1 MMKKHYSLTIFVV
14 FSFAVC
20 LAQSGNEVRIWEDT
34 INLPT
39 YKMNPADVNPRFFT
53 RQSYQGASKVI
64 YPYAMQDNLSNE
76 KVMQTYKALYLENEY
91 IKLCLLPELG
101 GRLFYATDK
110 TNNYEIFY
118 RQQVIKP
125 ALIGMI
131 GAWISGGIEFCVFH
145 HHRASTFLPVNYS
158 LVENKDGSKTIWIGE
173 IEPRHRMKWNIG
185 ISLYPGKSYIKLD
198 GMMVNRTEEVNSV
211 LYWANVATSVNDN
224 YQVIFPP
231 SVSFATYHSK
241 NSFTHWPVTTE
252 NYVGYDYYKNNI
264 DASWWKN
271 HPQAISFFAF
281 DNKEGFIAGYD
292 FGKNAGTLALG
303 DPNIVT
309 GSKLWEWGPGPQ
321 GSMWDTKV
329 LTDSNGPYA
338 ELMVGAYSDNQP
350 DYSWIKPYETKKF
363 TQYWYPLKD
372 IGRVKTSNLNAALN
386 LELDGSKSVF
396 FAANTSHLYTNAR
409 IILKN
414 REEVVFE
421 KIINIGPATPFKQ
434 SIKLKDAAPEADM
447 KLILEDSE
455 KNLIISYSPV
465 VRETG
470 KPLPESVKPPLS
482 PQEIKTVEELYL
494 TGLRIKQFH
503 NARLDPNDYF
513 MEALKRDSLDTRS
526 NLEMGLYYKS
536 LGLYDQAVQYFK
548 TSLYRSTRD
557 YTRPR
562 NCEAFYNLGLVLQ
575 EQGKYAE
582 AIDALY
588 RASWDYPF
596 HSASYYHLAQIASV
610 RNDYSKALEYIN
622 TSLTSNADNLSAKEF
637 KCMLLR
643 KTGSIS
649 DAENYAKTI
658 LAGDP
663 LNFPSVFELFLIN
676 YEKGMMNEADRAWQL
691 FKTYLAGNPE
701 SYLELGVE
709 YMNCGLTGEALL
721 LLEKAS
727 GSDDIRVNSY
737 PTIYYYLGYLNLKK
751 GNSDKALEYF
761 KKAKNLSTDY
771 CFPFRLESIPV
782 FTAAIESDKND
793 ARAHYYLGNLLF
805 DKQPANAISEW
816 QKAVAIDPDF
826 SIAYRNLGFAYDY
839 FLKDYKKAAEF
850 YEMAIKTDPSQ
861 PRYFYEIDMIYEK
874 LGTPANVRLALLRKN
889 EKTVSMREDAL
900 IREIMVLILNEK
912 YDEAIGILQDRP
924 FHVQEGRRSIH
935 DLYVNALLL
944 RGNAL
949 LRQKNYKLALLDFLK
964 ADEYPENHQAGRDP
978 GFAQNSKIYYYTGLC
993 YEKMG
998 KKREADN
1005 YFKLAAGQQT
1015 VGTADLYYKIE
1026 SQKKLDLNNEAEK
1039 LIELLMNLG
1048 RERLKISESTDFFA
1062 KFSEEDT
1069 KEQQMA
1075 ECHLMIGLANLARG
1089 EKDLAKKEFNFA
1101 LELDPNTMWA
1111 KVYLSDLSVK

>member
-1 MMKKHYSLTIFVV
+1 MKKHYSLTFFVL
-14 FSFAVC
+14 FSFAVSF
-20 LAQSGNEVRIWEDT
+20 AQTGNEVRIWEDT

-39 YKMNPADVNPRFFT
+39 YRLNPPDVNPRFFT
-53 RQSYQGASKVI
+53 HQSYQGASKVI
-64 YPYAMQDNLSNE
+64 YPYAMQDNLSSE
-76 KVMQTYKALYLENEY
+76 RVMQTYKALYLENEY
-91 IKLCLLPELG
+91 IKLCVLPELG
-101 GRLFYATDK
+101 GRVFYATDK
-110 TNNYEIFY
+110 TDNYEIFY

-145 HHRASTFLPVNYS
+145 HHRASTFMPVNYS

-173 IEPRHRMKWNIG
+173 IEPRHRMKWDIG

-198 GMMVNRTEEVNSV
+198 GMMVNRTEDVNSV

-231 SVSFATYHSK
+231 SVSIAAYHSK
-241 NSFTHWPVTTE
+241 NSFAHWPVTTE

-271 HPQAISFFAF
+271 HPNAISFFAF

-363 TQYWYPLKD
+363 TQYWYPLRD
-372 IGRVKTSNLNAALN
+372 IGRVKTSNLNASLN
-386 LELDGSKSVF
+386 LELNGSNSVF
-396 FAANTSHLYTNAR
+396 FAANASQLYTNAR
-409 IILKN
+409 VILKN
-414 REEVVFE
+414 REEVLFE

-434 SIKLKDAAPEADM
+434 LIKLKKAVSEADM

-455 KNLIISYSPV
+455 NNLIISYSPV

-470 KPLPESVKPPLS
+470 KPLPETVKPPLS
-482 PQEIKTVEELYL
+482 PGEIKTVEELYL
-494 TGLRIKQFH
+494 AGLRIRQFH

-513 MEALKRDSLDTRS
+513 IEALKRDSLDTRS

-536 LGLYDQAVQYFK
+536 LGLFDQAVKYFR

-575 EQGKYAE
+575 EQGKYDE

-588 RASWDYPF
+588 RASWDFPF

-610 RNDYSKALEYIN
+610 NKGYSKALEYLN
-622 TSLTSNADNLSAKEF
+622 TALSSNSDNLSAKEF
-637 KCMLLR
+637 KCVLLR
-643 KTGSIS
+643 KTGSLN
-649 DAENYAKTI
+649 DAEDYARTI
-658 LAGDP
+658 LTGDP
-663 LNFPSVFELFLIN
+663 LNFPSLFELFLIN
-676 YEKGMMNEADRAWQL
+676 NEKGMMKEADKAWQL
-691 FKTYLAGNPE
+691 LRTYLAGNPE
-701 SYLELGVE
+701 SYIELGVE

-721 LLEKAS
+721 LFEKAS
-727 GSDDIRVNSY
+727 ESDNKRVNSY

-751 GNSDKALEYF
+751 GNADKALEYF

-805 DKQPANAISEW
+805 DKQPSNAIAEW
-816 QKAVAIDPDF
+816 QKAVTIDPGF
-826 SIAYRNLGFAYDY
+826 SIAWRNLGFAYDY
-839 FLKDYKKAAEF
+839 FLKDYRKAAEF
-850 YEMAIKTDPSQ
+850 YELAIKTDPSQ

-874 LGTPANVRLALLRKN
+874 LGAPANVRLDLLRKN
-889 EKTVSMREDAL
+889 EKTVMMREDAL
-900 IREIMVLILNEK
+900 IREIIVLVLNEQ
-912 YDEAIGILQDRP
+912 YDEAINILQNRS

-944 RGNAL
+944 RGNVRLQQKDYKSAL
-949 LRQKNYKLALLDFLK
+949 NDFLQ
-964 ADEYPENHQAGRDP
+964 ADVYPENHQAGRDP
-978 GFAQNSKIYYYTGLC
+978 DFEQNSKIYYYTGLC
-993 YEKMG
+993 YEKTG
-998 KKREADN
+998 KNKEAVN
-1005 YFKLAAGQQT
+1005 YFKLAAKQKTGWTQNM
-1015 VGTADLYYKIE
+1015 YYKIE
-1026 SQKKLDLNNEAEK
+1026 TLKKSGLTQEAERAT
-1039 LIELLMNLG
+1039 ELLMNLG
-1048 RERLKISESTDFFA
+1048 KERLKLSENTDFFA
-1062 KFSEEDT
+1062 KFSDEDT

-1075 ECHLMIGLANLARG
+1075 EGHLMIGLANLARG
-1089 EKDLAKKEFNFA
+1089 QNDLAKKEFNLA
-1101 LELDPNTMWA
+1101 LELDPNTIWA
-1111 KVYLSDLSVK
+1111 KVYLSDPSVK